1 MPTGPLRHAGA
12 PFACRQRLF
21 IRFRWYV
28 MVSHVTDLQSAAD
41 LFKALSSPSRLGLL
55 CLLAEGPLTVGVLV
69 ERSGLSQPLV
79 SQHLRTLREAG
90 LVSFTRVGR
99 EARYA
104 MADAHVFHL
113 LDTVITH
120 VSEGHRR
127 SG

>member
-1 MPTGPLRHAGA
+1 MVPHAA
-12 PFACRQRLF
+12 D
-21 IRFRWYV
+21 V
-28 MVSHVTDLQSAAD
+28 QSAAD

-55 CLLAEGPLTVGVLV
+55 CLLAEGPLTVGGLV

-90 LVSFTRVGR
+90 LVSFTRAGR

-104 MADAHVFHL
+104 MADAHVSHL
-113 LDTVITH
+113 VDTVIAH
-120 VSEGHRR
+120 VGEAHRR